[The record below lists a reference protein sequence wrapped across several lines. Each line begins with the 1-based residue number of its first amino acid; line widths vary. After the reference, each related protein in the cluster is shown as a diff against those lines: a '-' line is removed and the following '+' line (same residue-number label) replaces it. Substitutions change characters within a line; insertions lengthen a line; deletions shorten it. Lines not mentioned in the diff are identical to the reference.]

1 MLSQVES
8 DSYRSIALSV
18 GVDKPSQIV
27 FATDSFQEAEAAA
40 TAGWQVALT
49 VRPGN
54 KALPEKH
61 SHRVIHSMSELIE
74 PF

>member
-1 MLSQVES
+1 MLLQV
-8 DSYRSIALSV
+8 DSNSYKSIALSV

-27 FATDSFQEAEAAA
+27 FATDSFQEAEAAVA
-40 TAGWQVALT
+40 AGWQVALT

-54 KALPEKH
+54 KALPAQH
-61 SHRVIHSMSELIE
+61 PHRVISSMQELIE